1 MHDLPSQTLLQQSA
15 ARPKS
20 GEELEVLGKQASA
33 LYRCGSCSLN
43 DAVVETTKKAGL
55 SPEQVKRVCEFANTD
70 AYLREFEKKGST
82 HRYISFHGGPANP
95 AEVLKDLNDG
105 GGGTIFDDGSDDYSH
120 GPMHKGAA
128 ALLLDRNRETME
140 KVGGEMGKEVRDP
153 RLYSNLRGM
162 ATLESREDRVAAHK
176 GLKKGEHSVLGA
188 MKEGFTRGGKGK
200 EASIDFNP
208 AETAF
213 EQMWQAE
220 DIPLPYAEPLQDS
233 FEMRDKLAAA
243 EDQLRHEL
251 NVTETFFAQTA
262 EDLYQLVKQAA
273 ETVPLGHVLQAWHE
287 VVPGPGFVKSAFA
300 LIGPRLVREEVFGS
314 LDSLGGSLEKT
325 AGRNLAVSTEHPL
338 ITTFSAYCSSLEK
351 LAHLREAR
359 REVIGELNYIDGF
372 IKAAGTGGAIGAAAK
387 KAWGTAGRLGEKAA
401 PYAESVAGETAGKV
415 MKHLPQ
421 AALATGAGL
430 TGLEVYDRS
439 VKHGPL
445 GRVAEFGKSRVPG
458 TQEYYMRQMALS
470 QNPGLF

>member
-128 ALLLDRNRETME
+128 ALLDRNRAAMGLE
-140 KVGGEMGKEVRDP
+140 K
-153 RLYSNLRGM
+153 
-162 ATLESREDRVAAHK
+162 TAA
-176 GLKKGEHSVLGA
+176 
-188 MKEGFTRGGKGK
+188 
-200 EASIDFNP
+200 ASP
-208 AETAF
+208 AEDAF
-213 EQMWQAE
+213 RKMWQAE

-251 NVTETFFAQTA
+251 NVTETFFTQTA

-325 AGRNLAVSTEHPL
+325 AGRNLAVNTEHPL

-372 IKAAGTGGAIGAAAK
+372 IKAAGTGGAIGTAAK

-415 MKHLPQ
+415 MKRLPQ